1 MRALS
6 AARIFSTEIDFDS
19 ATASFKS
26 KTFCSATAISLFA
39 ALSALSFSTSFC
51 ASRTATTTADFESIT
66 DKRNSATASCAETT
80 LSADSFFAES
90 NAFSAEPRLTY
101 VERAIVVEVVV
112 VVVEVVVELVV
123 EVARGN
129 VDTGASGT
137 IGLNTVVEVVE
148 ELEVLEVR
156 EVRGATVVV
165 DTRVRGA
172 AVVVVTRIRGATV
185 VVVTVGTTVVVVW
198 GTVVVVGNVVV
209 VVALDGEPPLAAGTV
224 VAGAAVTVAVDVDE
238 AASLP
243 TVSCTAEFDVAEFE
257 VGAVYTTVTMSP
269 IAAAGEIV
277 STTVEPLIVIELI
290 VFATKPIETPKSP
303 TAAEVA

>member
-1 MRALS
+1 
-6 AARIFSTEIDFDS
+6 
-19 ATASFKS
+19 
-26 KTFCSATAISLFA
+26 
-39 ALSALSFSTSFC
+39 
-51 ASRTATTTADFESIT
+51 
-66 DKRNSATASCAETT
+66 
-80 LSADSFFAES
+80 
-90 NAFSAEPRLTY
+90 
-101 VERAIVVEVVV
+101 
-112 VVVEVVVELVV
+112 
-123 EVARGN
+123 
-129 VDTGASGT
+129 
-137 IGLNTVVEVVE
+137 
-148 ELEVLEVR
+148 
-156 EVRGATVVV
+156 
-165 DTRVRGA
+165 VRGA

-198 GTVVVVGNVVV
+198 GTVVVVGNVVVVV

>member
-1 MRALS
+1 
-6 AARIFSTEIDFDS
+6 
-19 ATASFKS
+19 
-26 KTFCSATAISLFA
+26 
-39 ALSALSFSTSFC
+39 
-51 ASRTATTTADFESIT
+51 
-66 DKRNSATASCAETT
+66 
-80 LSADSFFAES
+80 
-90 NAFSAEPRLTY
+90 LTY
-101 VERAIVVEVVV
+101 VERAIVVEVVVVVVV

-137 IGLNTVVEVVE
+137 IGLNTVV
-148 ELEVLEVR
+148 

-238 AASLP
+238 AASFP

>member
-1 MRALS
+1 
-6 AARIFSTEIDFDS
+6 
-19 ATASFKS
+19 
-26 KTFCSATAISLFA
+26 
-39 ALSALSFSTSFC
+39 
-51 ASRTATTTADFESIT
+51 
-66 DKRNSATASCAETT
+66 
-80 LSADSFFAES
+80 
-90 NAFSAEPRLTY
+90 LTY
-101 VERAIVVEVVV
+101 VERAIVVEVVVVVVV

-148 ELEVLEVR
+148 ELEVLEA
-156 EVRGATVVV
+156 RGARVVV

-238 AASLP
+238 VASLP

>member
-80 LSADSFFAES
+80 LSEDSFFAES

-101 VERAIVVEVVV
+101 VERAIVVEVVE

-148 ELEVLEVR
+148 ELEVL

-238 AASLP
+238 AASFP

>member
-1 MRALS
+1 
-6 AARIFSTEIDFDS
+6 
-19 ATASFKS
+19 
-26 KTFCSATAISLFA
+26 
-39 ALSALSFSTSFC
+39 
-51 ASRTATTTADFESIT
+51 
-66 DKRNSATASCAETT
+66 
-80 LSADSFFAES
+80 
-90 NAFSAEPRLTY
+90 LTY
-101 VERAIVVEVVV
+101 VERAIVVE
-112 VVVEVVVELVV
+112 VVEVVVELVV

-148 ELEVLEVR
+148 ELEVL

>member
-1 MRALS
+1 
-6 AARIFSTEIDFDS
+6 
-19 ATASFKS
+19 
-26 KTFCSATAISLFA
+26 
-39 ALSALSFSTSFC
+39 
-51 ASRTATTTADFESIT
+51 
-66 DKRNSATASCAETT
+66 
-80 LSADSFFAES
+80 
-90 NAFSAEPRLTY
+90 LTY
-101 VERAIVVEVVV
+101 VERAIVVEVVVVVVV

-148 ELEVLEVR
+148 ELEVL

-209 VVALDGEPPLAAGTV
+209 VALDGEPPLAAGTV

-238 AASLP
+238 AASFP

>member
-80 LSADSFFAES
+80 LSEDSFFAES

-112 VVVEVVVELVV
+112 VVVEVVVELAV

-156 EVRGATVVV
+156 GARVVV

-238 AASLP
+238 AASFP

>member
-1 MRALS
+1 
-6 AARIFSTEIDFDS
+6 
-19 ATASFKS
+19 
-26 KTFCSATAISLFA
+26 
-39 ALSALSFSTSFC
+39 
-51 ASRTATTTADFESIT
+51 
-66 DKRNSATASCAETT
+66 
-80 LSADSFFAES
+80 
-90 NAFSAEPRLTY
+90 LTY

-112 VVVEVVVELVV
+112 VVVVEVVVELVV
-123 EVARGN
+123 EVTRGN

-137 IGLNTVVEVVE
+137 IGLNTVVE

-156 EVRGATVVV
+156 GARVVV

-238 AASLP
+238 AASFP

>member
-80 LSADSFFAES
+80 LSEDSFFAES

-156 EVRGATVVV
+156 GARVVV

-198 GTVVVVGNVVV
+198 GTVVVVGNVVVV

>member
-1 MRALS
+1 
-6 AARIFSTEIDFDS
+6 
-19 ATASFKS
+19 
-26 KTFCSATAISLFA
+26 
-39 ALSALSFSTSFC
+39 
-51 ASRTATTTADFESIT
+51 
-66 DKRNSATASCAETT
+66 
-80 LSADSFFAES
+80 
-90 NAFSAEPRLTY
+90 LTY

-156 EVRGATVVV
+156 GATVVVVTRVRGARVVV

-172 AVVVVTRIRGATV
+172 AVVVVTRIRSATV

>member
-6 AARIFSTEIDFDS
+6 AARIFSTEIDFAS

-26 KTFCSATAISLFA
+26 KTFCSATAISLSA
-39 ALSALSFSTSFC
+39 ALSALSFSTFFC

-80 LSADSFFAES
+80 LSEDSFFAES

-148 ELEVLEVR
+148 ELEVL

>member
-1 MRALS
+1 
-6 AARIFSTEIDFDS
+6 
-19 ATASFKS
+19 
-26 KTFCSATAISLFA
+26 
-39 ALSALSFSTSFC
+39 
-51 ASRTATTTADFESIT
+51 
-66 DKRNSATASCAETT
+66 
-80 LSADSFFAES
+80 
-90 NAFSAEPRLTY
+90 LTY

-112 VVVEVVVELVV
+112 VVVEVVVELAV

-137 IGLNTVVEVVE
+137 IGLNTVVEV
-148 ELEVLEVR
+148 LEVR
-156 EVRGATVVV
+156 GATVVVVTRERGATVVV

-238 AASLP
+238 AASFP